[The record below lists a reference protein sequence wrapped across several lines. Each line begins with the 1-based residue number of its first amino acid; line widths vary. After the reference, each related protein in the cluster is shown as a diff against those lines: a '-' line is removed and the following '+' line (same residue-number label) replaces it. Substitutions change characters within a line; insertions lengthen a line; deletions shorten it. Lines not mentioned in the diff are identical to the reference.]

1 MKAAE
6 NGDDSQKKGASKKNG
21 TCRLADLPLPQAL
34 IDAYAKRGITELYPP
49 QAECVKKGL
58 LDGKNLLIS
67 IPTASGKTL
76 VAEMAMHRQISAQG
90 KCLYIV
96 PLKALAS
103 EKFEEF
109 QNKGVK
115 VGIAT
120 GDLDKRDEYLG
131 KNDIIIT
138 TSEKADSLLRN
149 NARWM
154 ELVTCLVIDEAH
166 LIDSEDRGAT
176 LEMVITKLRYLNK
189 NMQIIALTATIGNP
203 RAFAGWLDAE
213 HVSSNWRP
221 VILKEGVF
229 YSDTIY
235 FEEDDR
241 EIDLPTKDED
251 TNLCLDCI
259 KEGGQCLV
267 FVNSR
272 RNAEGFA
279 KRMAKALE
287 KYDEELERLHD
298 NARDNARKRAGDK
311 DKLNEPDEPYKPL
324 VDAAVLE
331 RIGKQLDEVAET
343 DMGQTLAL
351 CTRKGA
357 SFHHAG
363 MKREQRQIIEQGF
376 RDGHIKVISS
386 TPTLAAGL
394 NLPARRV
401 IIRDYMRFSEEGM
414 RPIPVREYRQMAG
427 RAGRPHLD
435 PYGESVLI
443 AKSRDMANG
452 LFEEFIDAPSEDV
465 KSRLDDESALCAQ
478 ILSLIA
484 TGFVRKNED
493 LIAFLMQTF
502 YMYTNKKS
510 SYLTEIVG
518 DSIEF
523 LSDAGMITEI
533 DGFYS
538 PTAYG
543 SLVSRLYINPLSAE
557 IIAGKLRE
565 KQAAIDAGLSDLAG
579 KEKLR
584 RSKEFAS
591 DTAGSPIFSDIG
603 LLQLLCKT
611 PDMHT
616 LYVKKDE
623 IAVINQFSMEHEDEL
638 WLGISF
644 DSMEEDYRALKTA
657 MLLDNWISE
666 VSENLICQRFNVGPG
681 DIYNV
686 VESMNWLCYSAS
698 RISAMFAGDL
708 REAVSEVELRMKHGV
723 KRELIPLVKLRNI
736 GRVRARRLF
745 NNNITGPAAI
755 KSAKF
760 EALASILGQ
769 KVAKQLVDQVSKMER
784 DYSGLDEIS
793 SPALSAGYSSYP
805 APSSSDYS
813 DSSGSS
819 GSGYTGNSGYDGEY
833 GNYGSDGGKV
843 AGGDDG
849 YGKSGASDGG
859 SAADESD
866 SGAGAAGVASDA
878 GEVRKVSG
886 RKKGLKTTQ
895 DKTQD
900 KIQDKIQ
907 ETSQGRTQDKSP
919 KENRTKESSSK
930 ESSSKDKTQ
939 QNKQRSLFEF

>member
-1 MKAAE
+1 MTTPKMTAPKKTGA
-6 NGDDSQKKGASKKNG
+6 SQKKNASG
-21 TCRLADLPLPQAL
+21 YRLADLPLPQAL

-49 QAECVKKGL
+49 QAECIKKGL

-203 RAFAGWLDAE
+203 RTFAGWLDAE
-213 HVSSNWRP
+213 HVSSEWRP

-229 YSDTIY
+229 YANTIY

-241 EIDLPTKDED
+241 EIDMPTKDED

-287 KYDEELERLHD
+287 KYDEELERVHD
-298 NARDNARKRAGDK
+298 NANTRKRAGGADK
-311 DKLNEPDEPYKPL
+311 SDKTDESDESDTLHEPYKPYKHL
-324 VDAAVLE
+324 TDTAVLG
-331 RIGKQLDEVAET
+331 RIEKELEAVAET

-351 CTRKGA
+351 CTGKGA

-401 IIRDYMRFSEEGM
+401 IIRDYMRFAEDGM

-443 AKSRDMANG
+443 AKSRDLANG

-484 TGFVRKNED
+484 TGFVRKDDD
-493 LIAFLMQTF
+493 LIAFLKQTF

-518 DSIEF
+518 DSIDF
-523 LSDAGMITEI
+523 LEDAGMITKI
-533 DGFYS
+533 DGFLS
-538 PTAYG
+538 ATAYG
-543 SLVSRLYINPLSAE
+543 SLVSRLYINPVSAE

-565 KQAAIDAGLSDLAG
+565 KQAVINEGLSGVSG

-584 RSKEFAS
+584 RSKDLADAGS
-591 DTAGSPIFSDIG
+591 KDAGGSPIFSDIG

-666 VSENLICQRFNVGPG
+666 VGENLICQRFNVGPG

-698 RISAMFAGDL
+698 RISSMFAEDL
-708 REAVSEVELRMKHGV
+708 REAVAEVELRMKHGV
-723 KRELIPLVKLRNI
+723 KRELLPLVKLRNI

-755 KSAKF
+755 RSAKF

-769 KVAKQLVDQVSKMER
+769 KIAKQLVDQVSKMER
-784 DYSGLDEIS
+784 DYSGLDSLS
-793 SPALSAGYSSYP
+793 SPDYSAFP
-805 APSSSDYS
+805 ARSDRPASSDR
-813 DSSGSS
+813 
-819 GSGYTGNSGYDGEY
+819 TGDEG
-833 GNYGSDGGKV
+833 GN
-843 AGGDDG
+843 GDADVNG
-849 YGKSGASDGG
+849 VNEVKGAKEAEVG
-859 SAADESD
+859 
-866 SGAGAAGVASDA
+866 DA
-878 GEVRKVSG
+878 GEADDIDDADNDDNAGDVSPVPN
-886 RKKGLKTTQ
+886 RKKGSGAEKELNKAKGKSSKENKAKDNKSK
-895 DKTQD
+895 DK
-900 KIQDKIQ
+900 
-907 ETSQGRTQDKSP
+907 SQGRNNQK
-919 KENRTKESSSK
+919 
-930 ESSSKDKTQ
+930 
-939 QNKQRSLFEF
+939 SLFEF

>member
-1 MKAAE
+1 MTAPKKTGA
-6 NGDDSQKKGASKKNG
+6 SQKKNASG
-21 TCRLADLPLPQAL
+21 YRLADLPLPQAL
-34 IDAYAKRGITELYPP
+34 VDAYAKRGITELYPP

-203 RAFAGWLDAE
+203 RTFAGWLDAE
-213 HVSSNWRP
+213 HVSSDWRP

-229 YSDTIY
+229 YANTIY

-241 EIDLPTKDED
+241 EIEMPAKEED

-287 KYDEELERLHD
+287 KYDEELKRLHD
-298 NARDNARKRAGDK
+298 NAHENARKKAGDADGSVES
-311 DKLNEPDEPYKPL
+311 DKSDKPYKHL
-324 VDAAVLE
+324 TDTAVLE
-331 RIGKQLDEVAET
+331 RIEKELEAVAET

-351 CTRKGA
+351 CTGKGA

-401 IIRDYMRFSEEGM
+401 IIRDYMRFTEEGL

-443 AKSRDMANG
+443 AKSRDVANG

-484 TGFVRKNED
+484 TGFVRKDDD
-493 LIAFLMQTF
+493 LIAFLKQTF

-518 DSIEF
+518 DSIDF
-523 LSDAGMITEI
+523 LEDAGMITKI
-533 DGFYS
+533 DGFLS
-538 PTAYG
+538 ATAYG
-543 SLVSRLYINPLSAE
+543 SLVSRLYINLVSAE
-557 IIAGKLRE
+557 IISGKLRE
-565 KQAAIDAGLSDLAG
+565 KQAAVNEGLSDLAG

-584 RSKEFAS
+584 RSKDLADAGS
-591 DTAGSPIFSDIG
+591 KDAGGSPIFSDIG

-623 IAVINQFSMEHEDEL
+623 IEVINQFEMEHQDEL

-644 DSMEEDYRALKTA
+644 DSMEEDYRVLKTA

-698 RISAMFAGDL
+698 RISSMFAEDL

-723 KRELIPLVKLRNI
+723 KRELLPLVKLRNI

-755 KSAKF
+755 RSAKF
-760 EALASILGQ
+760 EVLASILGQ
-769 KVAKQLVDQVSKMER
+769 KTAKQLVDQVSKMER
-784 DYSGLDEIS
+784 DYSGLDSLAS
-793 SPALSAGYSSYP
+793 SGYSARS
-805 APSSSDYS
+805 ARSDR
-813 DSSGSS
+813 
-819 GSGYTGNSGYDGEY
+819 TG
-833 GNYGSDGGKV
+833 GN
-843 AGGDDG
+843 GGDKEDVNGVNEVKDAEIRDG
-849 YGKSGASDGG
+849 
-859 SAADESD
+859 
-866 SGAGAAGVASDA
+866 
-878 GEVRKVSG
+878 
-886 RKKGLKTTQ
+886 
-895 DKTQD
+895 D
-900 KIQDKIQ
+900 KIDSAEKVLNKAK
-907 ETSQGRTQDKSP
+907 GKSP
-919 KENRTKESSSK
+919 KEKITKDKSSK
-930 ESSSKDKTQ
+930 EKG
-939 QNKQRSLFEF
+939 QNNQKSLFEF

>member
-1 MKAAE
+1 MTAQKKTGA
-6 NGDDSQKKGASKKNG
+6 SQKKTASG
-21 TCRLADLPLPQAL
+21 YRLADLPLPQAL
-34 IDAYAKRGITELYPP
+34 VDAYAKRGITELYPP

-203 RAFAGWLDAE
+203 RTFAGWLDAE
-213 HVSSNWRP
+213 HVSSDWRP

-229 YSDTIY
+229 YANTIY

-241 EIDLPTKDED
+241 EIELPTKDED

-287 KYDEELERLHD
+287 KYDEELKRVHD
-298 NARDNARKRAGDK
+298 NAHENARKKAVDADGSDESDNPDK
-311 DKLNEPDEPYKPL
+311 PYKHL
-324 VDAAVLE
+324 TDTAVLE
-331 RIGKQLDEVAET
+331 RIEKELEAVAET

-351 CTRKGA
+351 CTGKGA

-401 IIRDYMRFSEEGM
+401 IIRDYMRFAEEGM

-443 AKSRDMANG
+443 AKSRDVANG

-484 TGFVRKNED
+484 TGFVRKNDD
-493 LIAFLMQTF
+493 LIAFLKQTF

-518 DSIEF
+518 DSIDF
-523 LSDAGMITEI
+523 LEDAGMITKI
-533 DGFYS
+533 DGFLS
-538 PTAYG
+538 ATAYG
-543 SLVSRLYINPLSAE
+543 SLVSRLYINPVSAE

-565 KQAAIDAGLSDLAG
+565 KQAAVNEGLSDLAG

-584 RSKEFAS
+584 RSKDLA
-591 DTAGSPIFSDIG
+591 DAGSKDANGIPIFSDIG

-698 RISAMFAGDL
+698 RISSMFAEDL

-723 KRELIPLVKLRNI
+723 KRELLPLVKLRNI

-755 KSAKF
+755 RSAKF
-760 EALASILGQ
+760 EVLASILGQ
-769 KVAKQLVDQVSKMER
+769 KTAKQLVDQVSKMER
-784 DYSGLDEIS
+784 DYSGLDSLAS
-793 SPALSAGYSSYP
+793 SGYSARS
-805 APSSSDYS
+805 ARSDR
-813 DSSGSS
+813 
-819 GSGYTGNSGYDGEY
+819 TG
-833 GNYGSDGGKV
+833 GN
-843 AGGDDG
+843 GGDYEDVNGVNEVKDAEIRDG
-849 YGKSGASDGG
+849 
-859 SAADESD
+859 
-866 SGAGAAGVASDA
+866 
-878 GEVRKVSG
+878 
-886 RKKGLKTTQ
+886 
-895 DKTQD
+895 D
-900 KIQDKIQ
+900 KIDSAEKVLNKAK
-907 ETSQGRTQDKSP
+907 GKSP
-919 KENRTKESSSK
+919 KEKITKDKSSK
-930 ESSSKDKTQ
+930 EKGQ
-939 QNKQRSLFEF
+939 GQNNQKSLFEF

>member
-1 MKAAE
+1 
-6 NGDDSQKKGASKKNG
+6 
-21 TCRLADLPLPQAL
+21 
-34 IDAYAKRGITELYPP
+34 
-49 QAECVKKGL
+49 
-58 LDGKNLLIS
+58 
-67 IPTASGKTL
+67 
-76 VAEMAMHRQISAQG
+76 
-90 KCLYIV
+90 
-96 PLKALAS
+96 
-103 EKFEEF
+103 
-109 QNKGVK
+109 
-115 VGIAT
+115 
-120 GDLDKRDEYLG
+120 
-131 KNDIIIT
+131 
-138 TSEKADSLLRN
+138 
-149 NARWM
+149 
-154 ELVTCLVIDEAH
+154 
-166 LIDSEDRGAT
+166 
-176 LEMVITKLRYLNK
+176 
-189 NMQIIALTATIGNP
+189 
-203 RAFAGWLDAE
+203 
-213 HVSSNWRP
+213 
-221 VILKEGVF
+221 
-229 YSDTIY
+229 
-235 FEEDDR
+235 
-241 EIDLPTKDED
+241 
-251 TNLCLDCI
+251 
-259 KEGGQCLV
+259 
-267 FVNSR
+267 
-272 RNAEGFA
+272 
-279 KRMAKALE
+279 
-287 KYDEELERLHD
+287 
-298 NARDNARKRAGDK
+298 
-311 DKLNEPDEPYKPL
+311 
-324 VDAAVLE
+324 
-331 RIGKQLDEVAET
+331 
-343 DMGQTLAL
+343 MGQTLAL

-565 KQAAIDAGLSDLAG
+565 KQAAIDAGLSELAG

-584 RSKEFAS
+584 RSKELAG

-784 DYSGLDEIS
+784 DYSGLDDIS
-793 SPALSAGYSSYP
+793 STALSAGYSSYP
-805 APSSSDYS
+805 ASSSSDYS

-900 KIQDKIQ
+900 KIQEK
-907 ETSQGRTQDKSP
+907 SQGRTQDKSP
-919 KENRTKESSSK
+919 KENRTKENSSK